1 MALGTGSLRPFNNA
15 EILNRIRFDASED
28 YRRRIPA
35 ASQSD
40 LRKTLD
46 ALTAFQPGWNDF
58 TNALINRV
66 GSVITND
73 VAWSNPLAIFKRNTL
88 EFGDTIEEAQIGLVQ
103 ATQYNPEADS
113 GERELFGTARPDVQS
128 QFHTVNRCQR
138 YKVTVNESLLR
149 QAFLEPNGLQRFLN
163 SVLGAPTTSDAWDE
177 FLMICNV
184 LSDYE
189 KDKGFW
195 HTQVPDVRNLGASSA
210 DVNTFIKKVQS
221 TAGNLAFLNPKYSAS
236 RMPTWAAADKLILL
250 VSPETMANINVEAWA
265 AAFNL
270 DKAQMQAQ
278 IIQLPK
284 DRLPDDKT
292 QAILTT
298 KDFFVI
304 ADQLN
309 KITSLENPADL
320 TMNYWL
326 HRWEVIS
333 ASLFVPAVHFWT
345 GADDESVKVVI
356 TNLEITNP
364 TLKRAD
370 GTAVGGGKVKPG
382 ENAYIDY
389 KIAGNGIP
397 DGYNIPVEFKVAGNT
412 STRTKIYN
420 DGTLVVGADE
430 TSKSITVS
438 GRITGGGTLKA
449 AAGGTKAGGEFTLS
463 VGIDTDGKNVIWP
476 KP

>member
-1 MALGTGSLRPFNNA
+1 MALGTGNLRPFNNS

-28 YRRRIPA
+28 YRRRVPSA
-35 ASQSD
+35 VQSD
-40 LRKTLD
+40 LRKSLD
-46 ALTAFQPGWNDF
+46 ALTAYQPGWNEF

-66 GSVITND
+66 GSVITQD
-73 VAWSNPLAIFKRNTL
+73 VAWANPLAIFKRNTL
-88 EFGDTIEEAQIGLVQ
+88 EFGDTIEEAQIGLIQ
-103 ATQYNPEADS
+103 ASQYKPEEDS

-128 QFHTVNRCQR
+128 LYHTVNRRNR
-138 YKVTVNESLLR
+138 YKVTVNDQLLR
-149 QAFLEPNGLQRFLN
+149 QAFLEPAGLQRFLN
-163 SVLGAPTTSDAWDE
+163 GILSAPTTSDAWDE
-177 FLMICNV
+177 FLMMCNL

-189 KDKGFW
+189 ADKGFW
-195 HTQVPDVRNLGASSA
+195 HTQVPDVRNLGASTA

-236 RMPTWAAADKLILL
+236 RMPTWAAADRLILL
-250 VSPETMANINVEAWA
+250 VSPETLANINVEAWA

-278 IIQLPK
+278 IIQIPK
-284 DRLPDDKT
+284 DRLPDEKT

-298 KDFFVI
+298 KDFFVV

-309 KITSLENPADL
+309 TVRSMENPADL
-320 TMNYWL
+320 STNYWL

-356 TNLEITNP
+356 TNLEITSP
-364 TLKRAD
+364 TLRRAD
-370 GTAVGGGKVKPG
+370 GTAVGGGKLKPG
-382 ENAYIDY
+382 ENAYLDY

-397 DGYNIPVEFKVAGNT
+397 DGFNIPVEFKIAGNT
-412 STRTKIYN
+412 SPRTRVYN
-420 DGTLVVGADE
+420 DGTLIVAADE
-430 TSKSITVS
+430 TAKSFTLS

-449 AAGGTKAGGEFTLS
+449 AAGGAKAGGEFT
-463 VGIDTDGKNVIWP
+463 VTVNVDTNGKNKIWP
-476 KP
+476 KA